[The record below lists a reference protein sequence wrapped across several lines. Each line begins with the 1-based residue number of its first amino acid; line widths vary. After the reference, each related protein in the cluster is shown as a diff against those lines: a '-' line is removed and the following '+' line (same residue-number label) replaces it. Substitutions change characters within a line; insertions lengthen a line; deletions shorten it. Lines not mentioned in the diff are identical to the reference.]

1 MVDQVVWSKSSLPQL
16 PGETVDVKDIYVKD
30 EGTVTLLGA
39 KGEHVAIK
47 SDIGEVVE
55 VVVPGIFASR
65 GQHRYRRQSLRQV
78 VASQGEVLKG
88 HKFVEKHNKVSET
101 AELLYQTSHS

>member
-1 MVDQVVWSKSSLPQL
+1 MSKMS
-16 PGETVDVKDIYVKD
+16 
-30 EGTVTLLGA
+30 TVTLLGA

-78 VASQGEVLKG
+78 VASRWCRWRGG
-88 HKFVEKHNKVSET
+88 P
-101 AELLYQTSHS
+101 